1 MQVRINGKPY
11 DVPRKVSTLE
21 DLLICMKLRKGNTLL
36 KRNGHAV
43 PRDMWPEV
51 TVREDDLIEMLIL
64 SSGG

>member
-1 MQVRINGKPY
+1 
-11 DVPRKVSTLE
+11 
-21 DLLICMKLRKGNTLL
+21 LICMKLRKGNTLL